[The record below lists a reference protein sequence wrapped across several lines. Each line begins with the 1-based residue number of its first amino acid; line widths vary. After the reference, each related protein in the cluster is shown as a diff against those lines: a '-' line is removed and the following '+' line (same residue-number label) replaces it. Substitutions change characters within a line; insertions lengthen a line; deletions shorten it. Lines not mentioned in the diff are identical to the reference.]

1 MTADVHTAPSELA
14 HWRHHI
20 HAHPELGFAEL
31 QTSDFI
37 AEKLLAFGVDELH
50 RGIGGTG
57 LVAVVRGKPGDRAI
71 GLRADMDALPI
82 HEDSDEAHTSQTPGV
97 MHACG
102 HDGHTVMLLGA
113 ARELCA
119 TRNFAGTVYLVF
131 QPAEEALGMAVPGST
146 HRDAGALAMM
156 RDGLFTRF
164 PMEAIFG
171 IHNRPGIAAGKFG
184 IKPGVIYAAADRFE
198 IRIVG
203 KGCHAAR
210 PHLGIDPIM
219 VSGQV
224 IGALQTI
231 SSRFFSPAEPV
242 VVSVCEIMG
251 GSAFNII
258 ADDVKMVGTVRA
270 LSEPARQQAEALV
283 RQITQGVAASFGAHA
298 EINYQVGFPALI
310 NDAGLAEKARAV
322 MVGLVGEENV
332 VDLEE
337 PTMGGEDFA
346 CYLTEKPG
354 CFVLVGNG
362 IEGRHG
368 LSVHNARYDFN
379 DAVLPLGVRYWRALA
394 EALLPA

>member
-1 MTADVHTAPSELA
+1 MTANTRTGSSELA
-14 HWRHHI
+14 GWRRHI
-20 HAHPELGFAEL
+20 HAHPELGFAER
-31 QTSDFI
+31 QTSDFV

-57 LVAVVRGKPGDRAI
+57 LVAVVRGKPGNRAI

-82 HEDSDEAHTSQTPGV
+82 HEDSDEEHRSRTPGV

-102 HDGHTVMLLGA
+102 HDGHTTMLLGA
-113 ARELCA
+113 ARELCT
-119 TRNFAGTVYLVF
+119 TRNFTGTVYLVF

-156 RDGLFTRF
+156 RDGLFERF

-171 IHNRPGIAAGKFG
+171 IHNRPGIEAGKFG

-198 IRIVG
+198 IRILG

-219 VSGQV
+219 VAAQV

-231 SSRFFSPAEPV
+231 SSRFFNPAEPV
-242 VVSVCEIMG
+242 VVSVCEIVG
-251 GSAFNII
+251 GSAFNVI

-270 LSEPARQQAEALV
+270 LNEPVRQRAEALV
-283 RQITQGVAASFGAHA
+283 RQITEGLAASFGACA

-310 NDAGLAEKARAV
+310 NDAALAAKARTV
-322 MVGLVGEENV
+322 MASLVGEENV
-332 VDLEE
+332 VDLDE

-346 CYLTEKPG
+346 CYLTKKPG

-362 IEGRHG
+362 TEGRHG

-394 EALLPA
+394 EALLPL